1 MEASSKK
8 RESYAWQSILKVR
21 DVIQNGALWRVG
33 DGKKKKIWNQRWLL
47 EDHHRSIITHE
58 PPFLLDCTVDQLI
71 MHARKKLDHGFIDRL
86 FIPYDAEVIKSIPL
100 SDQSHADKLIWP
112 GNANGQYSVKSGY
125 QFLVNDELKNSLGSS
140 SPDAL
145 HQVSITLWSLNIPI
159 KCQLFA
165 WHAVR
170 EALPTKLNLSKR
182 QIPFDQSCENCKK
195 YHEDGLHELWSCKH
209 VQPTWDNETWLQPL
223 RISPHTDFADLL
235 SKVLLLDSHSNPE
248 IFIIINWALLQR

>member
-1 MEASSKK
+1 MA
-8 RESYAWQSILKVR
+8 R
-21 DVIQNGALWRVG
+21 WRWE
-33 DGKKKKIWNQRWLL
+33 KKKIWNQRWLL

-71 MHARKKLDHGFIDRL
+71 MHARKKLDHVFIDRL
-86 FIPYDAEVIKSIPL
+86 FIPYEAEVIKSIPL

-209 VQPTWDNETWLQPL
+209 IQPAWENETWLQPL